1 MQTRRVELGYLAGLL
16 LFCCVLVLARM
27 RYSGTIHYYF
37 LIWNLFLAVIPL
49 LIALFYKTTS
59 KHWPGK
65 LWLMLCLSL
74 WLLFFPNAPYIA
86 TDLRHLGYHPYMPRW
101 FDPMMVFSAAITGL
115 MAGFLSLREFEQE
128 IKQRSS
134 SFWAHIFVI
143 KIWFL
148 SGLGIYLGRVLRWNS
163 WDLFQKPAQL
173 FVDALKPFM
182 NPQDYTNALGII
194 GSYSVLFLLL
204 YRLWNSHQGSGKD
217 ELRIENGSM
226 KKPKSP

>member
-1 MQTRRVELGYLAGLL
+1 MQTRRVELANLAGLL
-16 LFCCVLVLARM
+16 LFCCALVFARM

-37 LIWNLFLAVIPL
+37 LIWNLFLAIIPL
-49 LIALFYKTTS
+49 LIALFYKAMS
-59 KHWPGK
+59 QRWSGK
-65 LWLMLCLSL
+65 LWLFLCLSL

-115 MAGFLSLREFEQE
+115 MAGFLSLREFEHE

-134 SFWAHIFVI
+134 ALSSQLFVI
-143 KIWFL
+143 AIWCL

-163 WDLFQKPAQL
+163 WDLFRKPGQL
-173 FVDALKPFM
+173 VIDAIKPFT

-194 GSYSVLFLLL
+194 GCYSVLFLLL
-204 YRLWNSHQGSGKD
+204 YRLWNSHQGS
-217 ELRIENGSM
+217 ENG
-226 KKPKSP
+226 